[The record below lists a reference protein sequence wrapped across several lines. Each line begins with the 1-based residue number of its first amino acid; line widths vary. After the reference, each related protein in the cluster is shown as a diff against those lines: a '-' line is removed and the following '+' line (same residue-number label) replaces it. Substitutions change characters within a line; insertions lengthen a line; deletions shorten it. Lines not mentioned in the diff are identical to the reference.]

1 MLLLVDSAE
10 LSSRRAE
17 TESPRATSATPTVLS
32 FRLKKSMVGRCVFQ
46 PSGGG
51 GAPLNFLLPLEGIRL
66 MTKYVFEEC
75 VIPPLFWRR
84 RNYKKKDERIGKV
97 LLATDV
103 SDAVETNGVGPRFAT
118 ALRLLERSISRR
130 YGA

>member
-84 RNYKKKDERIGKV
+84 RNYKKKKTSV
-97 LLATDV
+97 
-103 SDAVETNGVGPRFAT
+103 
-118 ALRLLERSISRR
+118 LERSFWLLTCLTQSRQM
-130 YGA
+130 GWGLDLPPL